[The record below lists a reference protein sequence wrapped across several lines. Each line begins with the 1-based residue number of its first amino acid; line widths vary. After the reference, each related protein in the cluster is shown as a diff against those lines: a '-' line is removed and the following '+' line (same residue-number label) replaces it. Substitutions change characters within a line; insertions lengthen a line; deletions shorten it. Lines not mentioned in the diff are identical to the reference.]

1 MKNDIENLDTP
12 PPTQP
17 ASRIRGKRPGRL
29 LPWIIVATL
38 ALASGGAFWWWKT
51 RTAEAAG
58 AASGQAASAPGGGPG
73 GAAGRRRFGGANQVQ
88 PVSVQAARR
97 QDIRVSVNAIGS
109 ITASNTAIVHA
120 QVSGVLQSLNFK
132 EGQQVRAG
140 QQLAQI
146 DPRAFQATLSQVE
159 GALARDKAQLD
170 GARVDLA
177 RYRDLMAKDAIPRQ
191 QLDTQAALVAQL
203 EGAVKADQG
212 NVDSA
217 RLQLSYTRVTAPI
230 AGRVGLKQVDLGNV
244 VQPGDANGIVVIT
257 QTRPIAMVFAVPA
270 THVPLLTTHL
280 RAGETIPV
288 EAWDRGGKRQL
299 AVGRVETVDNAID
312 PTTDTIKVKALFPNA
327 DDALFPNQAVSVTL
341 QLATLTDVLA
351 VPQAAVLRGSQGFY
365 VYVVNADSSVATRV
379 VKPGAVD
386 AGWMAVEGALQ
397 PDERV
402 VIDGT
407 DRLREG
413 AKVEVIAADPTQRAG
428 ANAPPGGG
436 RRGQRG
442 AAGAAS
448 GAASGAPGAPGAF
461 SRPAAPP
468 ERPASAA
475 HGAAPAA
482 ATAPAAP
489 ASEAGSAERPRWM
502 DWVTPEQAEKLK
514 AMSPEDRR
522 AWLRAQREARGGGTP
537 AR

>member
-1 MKNDIENLDTP
+1 MKNDLENLNAP
-12 PPTQP
+12 PPEPHAP
-17 ASRIRGKRPGRL
+17 AVRRKRPARA
-29 LPWIIVATL
+29 LPWIIVTVL

-51 RTAEAAG
+51 QAGDAAG
-58 AASGQAASAPGGGPG
+58 AAPGQAASAPGGGPG

-109 ITASNTAIVHA
+109 IAASNTATVRA
-120 QVSGVLQSLNFK
+120 QVSGVLRCLHFK

-140 QQLAQI
+140 QLLAQI

-230 AGRVGLKQVDLGNV
+230 AGRAGLKQVDLGNV

-270 THVPLLTTHL
+270 AHVPVLTTHL

-288 EAWDRGGKRQL
+288 EAWDRGGKTQL

-312 PTTDTIKVKALFPNA
+312 PSTDTIKVKALFPNA

-365 VYVVNADSSVATRV
+365 VYVVNADNSVSTRV

-413 AKVEVIAADPTQRAG
+413 ARVEVIAADPTQRAG

-448 GAASGAPGAPGAF
+448 GAASGAFG
-461 SRPAAPP
+461 RPAAAP
-468 ERPASAA
+468 ERPAS
-475 HGAAPAA
+475 GAAPAA
-482 ATAPAAP
+482 A
-489 ASEAGSAERPRWM
+489 ASEAGAAERPRWM

-522 AWLRAQREARGGGTP
+522 AWLRAQREARGGGRP
-537 AR
+537 AP